1 MECLSHSHVKRNG
14 QGGLLLEFM
23 QNKKVTLY
31 DTTLR
36 DGMQGQGISFSL
48 LDKLRIAERLAQF
61 GIDII
66 EGGWPGSNVKDM
78 DFFRAV
84 QERCWGATKIAAF
97 GSTRRVQ
104 TSVSQD
110 IQIQTLRDANTPVVT
125 FFGKSWKLHV
135 TEVLGTTP
143 VENRAMISDT
153 VSYFKHLQREV
164 IYDAEHFFDGYKDD
178 PEHALGTLE
187 AAREADMLVLCDTNG
202 GTLPHEIEEVVR
214 TVNGLFPGRV
224 GIHTHND
231 CELAVANAIAAIRAG
246 AVHVQ
251 GTMNGYGERTGNCN
265 LTSLIANLQLKLKL
279 PMVNN
284 LSELR
289 DISLL
294 VDELANCP
302 ANIRA
307 PFVGTTAFAHK
318 GGMHVNAIR
327 KLARSYEH
335 IEPSAVG
342 NEQNVL
348 VSELSGRSNIL
359 LKAARI
365 GLNLHIGSKAIK
377 EVLQRIKHAEA
388 NGYEFEAADASFEL
402 LVRDVLGQRYP
413 LFELKEYYCS
423 CHCTHA
429 KSHLACEA
437 TIKLSVGGS
446 SSSIECTVN
455 EGSGPVEVL
464 DKALRKAL
472 RPFYRWIDQIQ
483 LTDYKVRILDGSRG
497 SSARIRVLI
506 VSTDAYHTW
515 GTVGVS
521 DNIIEAS
528 WLALV
533 DSFEFYHLKLL
544 NRSSRL

>member
-1 MECLSHSHVKRNG
+1 MRR
-14 QGGLLLEFM
+14 
-23 QNKKVTLY
+23 KKVILY

-36 DGMQGQGISFSL
+36 DGVQGQGVSFSL
-48 LDKLRIAERLAQF
+48 LDKLRLTERLARF

-78 DFFRAV
+78 GFFREA
-84 QERCWGATKIAAF
+84 QGRSWQRAKIAAF
-97 GSTRRVQ
+97 GSTRRAN
-104 TSVSQD
+104 TDVSRD
-110 IQIQTLRDANTPVVT
+110 LQIQTLRDANTPVVT

-143 VENRAMISDT
+143 LENRSMISDT
-153 VSYFKHLQREV
+153 VAYFKRLRREV
-164 IYDAEHFFDGYKDD
+164 VYDAEHFFDGYKDD

-187 AAREADMLVLCDTNG
+187 AAREADVLVLCDTNG

-214 TVNGLFPGRV
+214 AVNRFFPGRV

-231 CELAVANAIAAIRAG
+231 CELAVANSIAAVRAG

-251 GTMNGYGERTGNCN
+251 GTINGYGERIGNCN

-279 PMVNN
+279 PMVRD

-289 DISLL
+289 DISLF

-307 PFVGTTAFAHK
+307 PFVGATAFTHK
-318 GGMHVNAIR
+318 GGMHVNAVQ
-327 KLARSYEH
+327 KLACSYEH
-335 IEPSAVG
+335 IKPSLVG

-348 VSELSGRSNIL
+348 VSELSGRSNVL
-359 LKAARI
+359 LKARRI
-365 GLNLHIGSKAIK
+365 GLNLHKESQTIK
-377 EVLQRIKHAEA
+377 EVLLRIKSAEA
-388 NGYEFEAADASFEL
+388 EGYEFESADASFEL
-402 LVRDVLGQRYP
+402 LVRDVLGQRHP
-413 LFELKEYYCS
+413 LFQLKEYHCS
-423 CHCTHA
+423 FHCAQTQM
-429 KSHLACEA
+429 HLACKA
-437 TIKLSVGGS
+437 TVKLSVGNGATL
-446 SSSIECTVN
+446 EHTVG
-455 EGSGPVEVL
+455 EGVGPVEVL

-472 RPFYRWIDQIQ
+472 RPFYGWVDRIQ
-483 LTDYKVRILDGSRG
+483 LTDYKVRILDSSRG
-497 SSARIRVLI
+497 SAARTRVSI
-506 VSTDAYHTW
+506 VSTDGHHSW

-533 DSFEFYHLKLL
+533 DSLEFYSLKLSNGWPGATPGWL
-544 NRSSRL
+544 QNAHSPPLFTTLSQDVP

>member
-1 MECLSHSHVKRNG
+1 MQSKR
-14 QGGLLLEFM
+14 
-23 QNKKVTLY
+23 VTLY

-36 DGMQGQGISFSL
+36 DGMQGQGVSFSL
-48 LDKLRIAERLAQF
+48 LDKLRIAEKLAQF
-61 GIDII
+61 GIDVI
-66 EGGWPGSNVKDM
+66 EGGWPGSNVKDI

-84 QERCWGATKIAAF
+84 QERYWGGTKIAAF

-104 TSVSQD
+104 TNILQD
-110 IQIQTLRDANTPVVT
+110 LQIQTLRDANTPVVT

-153 VSYFKHLQREV
+153 VSYFKQLHREV
-164 IYDAEHFFDGYKDD
+164 IFDAEHFFDGYKDD

-187 AAREADMLVLCDTNG
+187 AAREADVLVLCDTNG
-202 GTLPHEIEEVVR
+202 GTLPHEIETMVR

-251 GTMNGYGERTGNCN
+251 GTINGYGERTGNCN
-265 LTSLIANLQLKLKL
+265 LISLIANLQLKLKL
-279 PMVNN
+279 PVVNN

-307 PFVGTTAFAHK
+307 PFVGTAAFAHK
-318 GGMHVNAIR
+318 GGMHVNAIQ
-327 KLARSYEH
+327 KLACSYEH
-335 IEPSAVG
+335 IEPSLVG
-342 NEQNVL
+342 NEQNIL

-359 LKAARI
+359 IKAASM
-365 GLNLHIGSKAIK
+365 GLVHMGSKAIK
-377 EVLQRIKHAEA
+377 EVLNRIKSAEA

-413 LFELKEYYCS
+413 LFKLEEYYCS
-423 CHCTHA
+423 FHCIQ
-429 KSHLACEA
+429 KSRISCRA
-437 TIKLSVGGS
+437 TIKLSVDGGNT
-446 SSSIECTVN
+446 IEYTVD

-464 DKALRKAL
+464 DKALRKSL
-472 RPFYRWIDQIQ
+472 QPFYRWIDQIQ
-483 LTDYKVRILDGSRG
+483 LTDYKVRILDGAHG
-497 SSARIRVLI
+497 AAARTRVLI
-506 VSTDAYHTW
+506 ISTDGYHTW

-521 DNIIEAS
+521 KNIIEAS

-533 DSFEFYHLKLL
+533 DSFEFYNLKQTQGKKI
-544 NRSSRL
+544 